1 MYYFQC
7 NRIGDKL
14 ESKKHKQL
22 IKNFPK
28 DVVKPA
34 PKGKFGNYVPHHL
47 YTQRLVDVI
56 PGEYNFTFE
65 ELRDKDGAI
74 VGAKCTLEIKE
85 LGTVQEVG
93 DVDMNALN
101 RNITESEVLK
111 LAVSDG
117 IKRCCM
123 RFGIGLELWTGG
135 VTEEEHYAGDGE
147 TKPQMTKTK
156 EVNNITDKSAKEFEK
171 SLYPVNNSQEINSI
185 IADMEPDA
193 DKRKTYKK
201 EAYDKVIADDYP
213 TEVNDWD
220 DQQVKTY
227 LEIFADI
234 KKKDKDLTDTL
245 GEVIDKSDELK
256 VCPKCSK
263 TDDIV
268 DMREKKSDAPEGSG
282 IKNLPDFMCQQNNK
296 YNPDSNGCGWGGY
309 IGGKD
314 DKGVPEQWL

>member
-1 MYYFQC
+1 
-7 NRIGDKL
+7 
-14 ESKKHKQL
+14 
-22 IKNFPK
+22 
-28 DVVKPA
+28 
-34 PKGKFGNYVPHHL
+34 
-47 YTQRLVDVI
+47 
-56 PGEYNFTFE
+56 
-65 ELRDKDGAI
+65 
-74 VGAKCTLEIKE
+74 
-85 LGTVQEVG
+85 
-93 DVDMNALN
+93 
-101 RNITESEVLK
+101 
-111 LAVSDG
+111 
-117 IKRCCM
+117 M

-147 TKPQMTKTK
+147 TKPQMSKTK
-156 EVNNITDKSAKEFEK
+156 EVNEITDKSAKEFEK

-256 VCPKCSK
+256 VCPKCNK